1 MCVCACGVCVCCVCV
16 CVCVCLCVCVCMRA
30 CVVCVFG
37 VCVCVCVCVHA
48 CVCGVCVCV
57 CVCMRACVVCVCVC
71 MRACVVCVCVYA
83 RLKDHT
89 SLAEGCVVCH
99 PNSPGCP
106 CLGSTAVC
114 LLGGVSKVSTLT
126 PINSPGPLLPPAL
139 LYQGKATHGRSLTSP
154 EGEGNWE
161 GRGKRRG

>member
-1 MCVCACGVCVCCVCV
+1 MCVCVCVWCVCVCVVCV
-16 CVCVCLCVCVCMRA
+16 CVCVCLCVRVCVCMRA
-30 CVVCVFG
+30 WCVCVCL

-57 CVCMRACVVCVCVC
+57 CVCVC
-71 MRACVVCVCVYA
+71 MRACVVCVRVYA

-161 GRGKRRG
+161 GWGRRRG